1 MQTSEHSRQ
10 AFLKIICLTPQYRDL
25 TLLYQECPER
35 GVVF

>member
-25 TLLYQECPER
+25 TLLHQGVER
-35 GVVF
+35 GGVVF